1 MKATTIFD
9 QVGFP
14 QVIGQEVIP
23 QLGGKVNVYE
33 DGSVFNET
41 TGQFFAPQ
49 QEDQKYWDMRQRFDK
64 THSIT
69 PSERVL
75 SANRERSYAQKSGF
89 YC

>member
-14 QVIGQEVIP
+14 QVVGKEVVP
-23 QLGGKVNVYE
+23 QLGEVNVYE
-33 DGSVFNET
+33 DGSLFNEK

-49 QEDQKYWDMRQRFDK
+49 QDDQKYWSMRQQFDK

-69 PSERVL
+69 PSERIL
-75 SANRERSYAQKSGF
+75 TANRERSYAQKSGF